1 MEPSKTTKSIRQ
13 HPLIHFL
20 IKSKGNSKAL
30 ILQEPLWGIPFHLI
44 APFAA
49 LYMSLQ
55 GITDTQIGIILSI
68 TMVGQVFFGFFSG
81 IITDKLGRKPA
92 TLIGDFFGFGI
103 ACLIWA
109 ISNNFWLFVIAV
121 LFNSAERIALNSWQC
136 LLIEDAQQK
145 DMLNIYTWTTIGG
158 LVAVFFAPISGFLI
172 FNFDLVT
179 VVRGL
184 YVLFA
189 LSMFTKCI
197 ITFFYC
203 TETKQGKI
211 RKKETKS
218 IPVSTMILEYTRI
231 IPQILKSPATMKIV
245 VLNVILHITVLITTT
260 YFGLYVTA
268 KLGVPE
274 QFLAIFP
281 IINAVVMLLFMFVI
295 QHRIEF
301 VKNKIPMWAGL
312 IIFTI
317 GSLMLILIPEGNL
330 LLIVVYLFL
339 IAVANALVLPRRDAM
354 LQIALDP
361 EERARIMGLILS
373 ITIALSAPFGVLAG
387 VLSDIDRR
395 LPFLMTTI
403 LFLIAIV
410 IVGIMK
416 EDEYKARTRKEVEVH
431 EKS

>member
-1 MEPSKTTKSIRQ
+1 MQPTKTAKSFKK

-20 IKSKGNSKAL
+20 IKSKGNPKAL

-49 LYMSLQ
+49 LYMSVQ
-55 GITDTQIGIILSI
+55 GISDTQIGIILSV
-68 TMVGQVFFGFFSG
+68 TMVSQVVFGFFSG
-81 IITDKLGRKPA
+81 IITDKLGRKAA
-92 TLIGDFFGFGI
+92 TMIGDFFGFGI
-103 ACLIWA
+103 ACLMWA
-109 ISNNFWLFVIAV
+109 ISNNFWLFLIAV
-121 LFNSAERIALNSWQC
+121 LFNGAERIAFNSWQC
-136 LLIEDAQQK
+136 LLIEDAPQK
-145 DMLNIYTWTTIGG
+145 DLLNIFTWTTIGG
-158 LVAVFFAPISGFLI
+158 LVAVFFAPVSGFLI
-172 FNFDLVT
+172 FRFDLIP

-189 LSMFTKCI
+189 VCMFSKCI
-197 ITFFYC
+197 ITYFFC
-203 TETKQGKI
+203 SETKQGKI
-211 RKKETKS
+211 RKKETRS
-218 IPVSTMILEYTRI
+218 IPVRTMVLEYTRI

-245 VLNVILHITVLITTT
+245 VINVILHITVLITTT

-268 KLGVPE
+268 KLGVAE

-281 IINAVVMLLFMFVI
+281 IINAVIMLLFMFVI

-301 VKNKIPMWAGL
+301 IKNKIPMWAGL
-312 IIFTI
+312 IIFTF
-317 GSLMLILIPEGNL
+317 GSVMLILIPSGNL

-339 IAVANALVLPRRDAM
+339 VAVANALVLPRRDAM

-361 EERARIMGLILS
+361 EERARIMGLILT

-395 LPFLMTTI
+395 LPFLLTTI

-410 IVGIMK
+410 IVGMMK
-416 EDEYKARTRKEVEVH
+416 EDEYKAKARKTIQ
-431 EKS
+431 